1 MPHSSISVNT
11 TTRDEASAR
20 LEHAR
25 EQLTALLAYGNDDE
39 RAEQARAELA
49 ASEAEL
55 EPPPVDLPPEPPTK
69 PTRRGGPA

>member
-1 MPHSSISVNT
+1 MPSSSISVNT
-11 TTRDEASAR
+11 VARDEASAR
-20 LEHAR
+20 LERAR

-55 EPPPVDLPPEPPTK
+55 EPPPVDLPPEPPPK
-69 PTRRGGPA
+69 STRRGGSG